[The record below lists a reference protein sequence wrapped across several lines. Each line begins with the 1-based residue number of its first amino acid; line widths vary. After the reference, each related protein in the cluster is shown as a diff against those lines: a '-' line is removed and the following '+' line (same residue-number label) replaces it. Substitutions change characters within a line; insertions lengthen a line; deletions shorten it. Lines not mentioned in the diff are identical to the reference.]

1 MGQSRLSS
9 IAIIN
14 IEISYANRIFPESM
28 NRITV
33 LIILGKKNFKSSRP
47 KVLCKKEKRRS

>member
-1 MGQSRLSS
+1 MGQSRLSN

-33 LIILGKKNFKSSRP
+33 LIILGKKK
-47 KVLCKKEKRRS
+47 L